1 MTQTNT
7 SPSPDAQP
15 PASVYESSPGHKD
28 FYLFSLFSLS

>member
-15 PASVYESSPGHKD
+15 LAFVYESSTRHKD
-28 FYLFSLFSLS
+28 FCLFSLFSLL